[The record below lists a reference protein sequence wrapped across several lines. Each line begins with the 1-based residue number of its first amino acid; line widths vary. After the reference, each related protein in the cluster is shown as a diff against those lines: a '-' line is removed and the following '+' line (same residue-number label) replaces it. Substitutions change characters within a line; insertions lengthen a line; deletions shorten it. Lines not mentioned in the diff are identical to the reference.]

1 MTRIHTLLSA
11 FMRDENG
18 AAMIEYAVL
27 IGLITVAAVT
37 LISGVGGWVETSW
50 QDLSDAL
57 LPAAPG

>member
-1 MTRIHTLLSA
+1 
-11 FMRDENG
+11 MRDEKG

-37 LISGVGGWVETSW
+37 LISGVGGWVSDSW

-57 LPAAPG
+57 LPES